1 MSIKK
6 ERLQEEIKHLASR
19 FLMLESSKNS
29 LITVTKIEM
38 SNDKKNAI
46 IFFTA
51 FPETEEKTALQFAKR
66 KRSDF
71 KQFIRDNSRIA
82 RIPHIDFAIDIGEK
96 NRQKIDI
103 ISQQ

>member
-1 MSIKK
+1 MNIKK
-6 ERLQEEIKHLASR
+6 ERLQEEVKHLASR
-19 FLMLESSKNS
+19 FLMLNSSKDS

-51 FPETEEKTALQFAKR
+51 FPDKEEKDALSFAKR
-66 KRSDF
+66 KRSEF

-96 NRQKIDI
+96 NRQNIDRI
-103 ISQQ
+103 IQQ